1 MRTFVMFQM
10 VEEWVGT
17 GLQLIPHMPSHS
29 ASNQTA
35 QVAYAPLVLVWNVF
49 GAPAFDSLTV
59 NLSNIEWIFTLGSM
73 L

>member
-10 VEEWVGT
+10 VEVWVGT

-35 QVAYAPLVLVWNVF
+35 EVAYAPLVLV
-49 GAPAFDSLTV
+49 
-59 NLSNIEWIFTLGSM
+59 
-73 L
+73 